1 MELTK
6 AEQALLDTLA
16 EGIRERLG
24 RVPVDE
30 AENFDVDQVAAAMLS
45 AMPVEHPFE
54 DLGPFYD
61 TGGLVTWLDIT
72 RQALHQKVKSR
83 QLLRL
88 STGDGQNVYP
98 AWQFTP
104 TGRTVP
110 GLGPVLKI
118 LLPATDEWTA
128 AIWLTTPSER
138 LGGRPAVELLSTGR
152 PDLLEAVT
160 AAASTDASRWVQ

>member
-1 MELTK
+1 MGLTK

-24 RVPVDE
+24 RVPDDE
-30 AENFDVDQVAAAMLS
+30 AASLDVDRVAAAMLS
-45 AMPVEHPFE
+45 AMPVEHPFQ

-61 TGGLVTWLDIT
+61 TSGLVTWLDIT
-72 RQALHQKVKSR
+72 RQALHQKVKSH

-88 STGDGQNVYP
+88 VTGDGVSVYP

-110 GLGPVLKI
+110 GLGPVLKA
-118 LLPATDEWTA
+118 LLPATDEWTV

-152 PDLLEAVT
+152 PDLLGAVT
-160 AAASTDASRWVQ
+160 SAANTDAARWVQ